1 MMPLAHGP
9 RARGAAPVYSRRMT
23 GTAKTD
29 APGERATN
37 AARDTDWPGFP
48 TPVEIQQ
55 RIVEAQEAERSRL
68 AREIHDGPA
77 QALSNAIL
85 QIEIVER
92 LMARDPALAGAELRL
107 LRDVLRRE
115 LGDVR
120 SYISQL
126 RPPIL
131 TDLGLAG
138 AIRDTAEQVGGILD
152 LPITVDVD
160 PAIDALPGSADMVVL
175 RIIQEALQNVRKH
188 AHATRVDIRATRA
201 DGAVVVEIRDDGH
214 GFDQSGR
221 RGASRR
227 TFGIQFM
234 RERAESIGA
243 RFEVRSQ
250 PDDGTVVRLVIPGG
264 EEETT

>member
-1 MMPLAHGP
+1 MN
-9 RARGAAPVYSRRMT
+9 
-23 GTAKTD
+23 
-29 APGERATN
+29 GER
-37 AARDTDWPGFP
+37 
-48 TPVEIQQ
+48 PVTEEIRQ

-107 LRDVLRRE
+107 LRDILRRE
-115 LGDVR
+115 LADVR

-131 TDLGLAG
+131 TDLGLSG
-138 AIRDTAEQVGGILD
+138 AIRDTAEQVGGILG
-152 LPITVDVD
+152 LPIEVNLD
-160 PAIDALPGSADMVVL
+160 PAIDTLPGSGDMVVL

-188 AHATRVDIRATRA
+188 AQAARVTIRGSREGT
-201 DGAVVVEIRDDGH
+201 DLVVEIRDDGR
-214 GFDQSGR
+214 GFTPSPTTSG
-221 RGASRR
+221 SHR

-243 RFEVRSQ
+243 RLEVGSQ
-250 PDDGTVVRLVIPGG
+250 PGDGTTVRLVIPAGA
-264 EEETT
+264 EETR